1 MKRIAVLALALALV
15 LSLAACGSSAKEVG
29 TVNSDGT
36 VTLKVG
42 ASITPH
48 AEILESVKA
57 KLAEEGIVLE
67 IVEYTDYVQPN
78 LSLEDGSLD
87 ANYFQHAPYLEDFNS
102 EQGTHLSSAGAVH
115 YEPFGIYPG
124 RVATISELPDG
135 GKVSIP
141 NDGTNEARALLL
153 LEAQGL
159 IKLKEGVGLDATI
172 LDIEENPKDLEIVE
186 LEAAQLTISLDDVDL
201 SVINGNYA
209 MQAGLSVGKDAIAV
223 EDKDSEAAETYA
235 NIVAVRTGDED
246 NEYIVKLMDA
256 LTSEDVRQFIED
268 TYDGAVIPK
277 F

>member
-1 MKRIAVLALALALV
+1 MKKLISLALALV
-15 LSLAACGSSAKEVG
+15 LALTLASCASSKKAVG
-29 TVNSDGT
+29 TDNGDGT

-48 AEILESVKA
+48 AEILREVKDT
-57 KLAEEGIVLE
+57 LAEEGIVLE

-87 ANYFQHAPYLEDFNS
+87 ANYFQHAPYLEEFNS
-102 EQGTHLSSAGAVH
+102 EQGTHLASAGAVH

-124 RVATISELPDG
+124 RVDSIEALPDG

-159 IKLKEGVGLDATI
+159 ITLKEGVGLDATI
-172 LDIEENPKDLEIVE
+172 LDIEQNPKNLDIVE
-186 LEAAQLTISLDDVDL
+186 LEAAQLTISLSDVDL

-209 MQAGLSVGKDAIAV
+209 MQAGLSVASDALAV

-235 NIVAVRTGDED
+235 NIVAVREGDEN
-246 NEYIVKLMDA
+246 NEYIAKLVDA
-256 LTSEDVRQFIED
+256 LTSEDVRAFIER

>member
-1 MKRIAVLALALALV
+1 MKRIAILALALALV
-15 LSLAACGSSAKEVG
+15 LSLASCGSSAKEVG
-29 TVNSDGT
+29 TVNDDGT

-87 ANYFQHAPYLEDFNS
+87 ANYFQHGPYLEDFNS

-172 LDIEENPKDLEIVE
+172 LDIEENPKNLEIVE

>member
-87 ANYFQHAPYLEDFNS
+87 ANYFQHGPYLEDFNS

-153 LEAQGL
+153 LETQGL

-172 LDIEENPKDLEIVE
+172 LDIEENPKNLEIVE